1 MERFLELIKE
11 SVNWVVSET
20 DTIIAPAR
28 VISDNQPTPL
38 DDLIQRT
45 LDRSCD
51 AVGAGHRR
59 MASGAG
65 HDAAWM
71 ARVTR
76 SGMIFIP
83 CLGGRSHAPEEFA
96 KTEDIALGA
105 AVLFDAVQRLD
116 KELD

>member
-1 MERFLELIKE
+1 MDRFITHIQEAVDWLVAEKG
-11 SVNWVVSET
+11 VT
-20 DTIIAPAR
+20 IAPPR
-28 VISDNQPTPL
+28 IISDNQPTPL
-38 DDLIQRT
+38 DDLVQRT
-45 LDRSCD
+45 LDASCD

-76 SGMIFIP
+76 SGMVFIP
-83 CLGGRSHAPEEFA
+83 CLGGRSHAPEDFA

-105 AVLFDAVQRLD
+105 AVLLDAVQRLD